1 MRRCRIPGDNSL
13 LHDIAFHP
21 ALNQQS
27 SKSNCYIISIVDT

>member
-13 LHDIAFHP
+13 LHGITFHP
-21 ALNQQS
+21 ALNQES